1 MLCTFNL
8 TVRMMKV
15 LSPVRIVRALYCSQY
30 HQSQVP
36 GLWIISDAKHSALSF
51 SDNGKS
57 RDKELSVRI
66 QIQLLVR

>member
-1 MLCTFNL
+1 
-8 TVRMMKV
+8 MMKV

-36 GLWIISDAKHSALSF
+36 GLWIISDATLSALS
-51 SDNGKS
+51 DNGES
-57 RDKELSVRI
+57 RDRELSVRI